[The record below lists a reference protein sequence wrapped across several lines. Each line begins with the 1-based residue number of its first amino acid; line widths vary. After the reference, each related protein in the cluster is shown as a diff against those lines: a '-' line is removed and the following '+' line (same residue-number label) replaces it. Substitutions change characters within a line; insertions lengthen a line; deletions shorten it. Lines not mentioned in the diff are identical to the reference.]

1 MAIQFN
7 VTGEQRKALVRAISE
22 LTGNPAVYVS
32 GNGRSFAI
40 GDLLVDKDGNLDHS
54 NHDGFIYP
62 LLDTLIG
69 LGFPCAPQGGD
80 NAPSEEQNTLSIE
93 VPLEGFTEATLG
105 NLEKL
110 VLAKAKLIKK
120 AIGANAL
127 PIERTESTLR
137 FPWFRADASPE
148 EVQAYTMFGSR
159 LCATAKTLKRVTAT
173 ERNVENKK
181 YAFRCFLL
189 KLGFIGDEYKAAR
202 KILLARLDGDSAYAK
217 LNIMLRLEIS
227 SI

>member
-7 VTGEQRKALVRAISE
+7 VTGEQRKALVQAISE

-32 GNGRSFAI
+32 GNGRSYAI
-40 GDLLVDKDGNLDHS
+40 GDLLVDKDGNLDYS
-54 NHDGFIYP
+54 KHDGFIYP
-62 LLDTLIG
+62 LLDTLTG

-80 NAPSEEQNTLSIE
+80 NATSEEQSVLSIE
-93 VPLEGFTEATLG
+93 VPIEGFTNATLG

-110 VLAKAKLIKK
+110 VLAKATLIKK

-148 EVQAYTMFGSR
+148 EVQAFTTFVAQLYT
-159 LCATAKTLKRVTAT
+159 TAKTLKRVTAT
-173 ERNVENKK
+173 ERNVDNEK
-181 YAFRCFLL
+181 YSFRCFLL
-189 KLGFIGDEYKAAR
+189 KLGFIGDEYKEAR

-217 LNIMLRLEIS
+217 LKIKQL
-227 SI
+227 